1 LAAPTL
7 AVDPAVAGYEDFPM
21 QRIEHIYINGG
32 YVTPH
37 GSEWFDLHNPAT
49 EDVIGQVR
57 LGDAQDASDAIAA
70 AKAAFPAFSRTAR
83 EERIAMLRRMQAAVA
98 AREDELFE
106 AIVTEYGAPVS
117 RARWMA
123 AYAHQVI
130 GEVAEVLQH
139 YAFERRAG
147 AAQVTMQ
154 PLGVAGLITP
164 WNANAGFICGK
175 LATALAAGC
184 TAVIKPS
191 EMSALQTRV
200 VIEALHEADLP
211 PGVFNI
217 VNGRG
222 DTVGAQIT
230 AHPDV
235 AKLSFTGSSA
245 VGRAILR
252 SGAET
257 FNRVTLELGGK
268 SPTIV
273 LDDADFATAVPL
285 AVQAG
290 FMNSGQACIAGTRIL
305 VPRAQLAEFEAA
317 IAREVAATPA
327 GDPRDAAT
335 AIGPMV
341 SRKQWERVQAYIRRG
356 QEEGA
361 RLLVGG
367 EGRPDG
373 MDRGWLVRPTVFSD
387 VRNDMT
393 IAREEIFGPVLAI
406 LPYDNE
412 AEAIAIA
419 NDTTYGLHG
428 YVLTG
433 DRERGARVAAQ
444 VEAGRVLVNT
454 LVHEPKAPFGGFKQS
469 GIGRENGSYGLEAY
483 LEPKAVL
490 IG

>member
-1 LAAPTL
+1 M
-7 AVDPAVAGYEDFPM
+7 E
-21 QRIEHIYINGG
+21 RIEHCYINGA
-32 YVTPH
+32 YVIPQ
-37 GSEWFDLHNPAT
+37 GDEWFDLFNPAT
-49 EDVIGQVR
+49 EEVIGQVR
-57 LGDAQDASDAIAA
+57 LGDARDARAAIAA
-70 AKAAFPAFSRTAR
+70 AKAAFPAFSRTTR
-83 EERIAMLRRMQAAVA
+83 DERLAMLRRMQAAMA
-98 AREDELFE
+98 AHEEALFE

-130 GEVAEVLQH
+130 GEAADTLAH
-139 YAFERRAG
+139 YPFERAAG
-147 AAQVTMQ
+147 AAQVVMK

-164 WNANAGFICGK
+164 WNSDAGFICGK
-175 LATALAAGC
+175 LAMALAAGC

-191 EMSALQTRV
+191 EMSAIQTQFV
-200 VIEALHEADLP
+200 MDALHEAALP

-222 DTVGAQIT
+222 DTVGAEIT

-235 AKLSFTGSSA
+235 AKISFTGSTA

-252 SGAET
+252 GGADT
-257 FNRVTLELGGK
+257 FKRITLELGGK
-268 SPTIV
+268 SPTVI
-273 LDDADFATAVPL
+273 LDDADVSTAVPL

-305 VPRAQLAEFEAA
+305 VPRSRLAEFEAA
-317 IAREVAATPA
+317 IAAEVAATRA
-327 GDPRDAAT
+327 GDPRDPAT

-341 SRKQWERVQAYIRRG
+341 SRRQWERVQGYIRRG
-356 QEEGA
+356 VEEGA

-367 EGRPDG
+367 EGRPDA
-373 MDRGWLVRPTVFSD
+373 MERGWLVQPTVFTD
-387 VRNDMT
+387 VRNDMA

-406 LPYDNE
+406 LPYDDE
-412 AEAIAIA
+412 ADAIAIA
-419 NDTTYGLHG
+419 NDTAYGLHG

-433 DRERGARVAAQ
+433 DNARGARVAAQ
-444 VEAGRVLVNT
+444 IDAGRVLVNT

-490 IG
+490 VG